1 MIRKFFSKP
10 TPFKIQLGVSYDG
23 AEDRVDQVVSVGV
36 TAMRSV
42 RIGVYNAADA
52 GGSLVMNHPN
62 GGLRIEY
69 ATFSLEEV
77 VAGVKKTVHFDIQ
90 HSGAACFSST
100 HAVDTTYQYEFDGFA
115 PSISGALTPSSFQ
128 CLMRNRA

>member
-1 MIRKFFSKP
+1 MVRKFFSKP
-10 TPFKIQLGVSYDG
+10 TPFAVQLGVSYNSG
-23 AEDRVDQVVSVGV
+23 EDRVDQVVSVGV

-52 GGSLVMNHPN
+52 GGSLVMSRPD

-69 ATFSLEEV
+69 ATFSIEEI
-77 VAGVKKTVHFDIQ
+77 VAGTKKTVRFDIQ
-90 HSGAACFSST
+90 HFDTKCFSST

-115 PSISGALTPSSFQ
+115 PSISGKYTPSSFQ